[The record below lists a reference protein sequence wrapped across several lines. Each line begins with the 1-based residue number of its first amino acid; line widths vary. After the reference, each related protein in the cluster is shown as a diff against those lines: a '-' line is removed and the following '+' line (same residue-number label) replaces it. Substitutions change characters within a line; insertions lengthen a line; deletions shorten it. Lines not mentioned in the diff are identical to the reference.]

1 MVLDTFR
8 ALIFSSAITIK
19 RRDLRYPLPQSQ
31 ESVPLKSL
39 AVFQASR
46 KPLGFGFLALKM
58 TCRSQ
63 LSGEHFERKP
73 DANALRLVSH
83 VRG

>member
-8 ALIFSSAITIK
+8 ALISRVLLLSSE
-19 RRDLRYPLPQSQ
+19 RDLRYPLPQSQ
-31 ESVPLKSL
+31 ESVPLKRL
-39 AVFQASR
+39 VVYETSR

-58 TCRSQ
+58 TYGIQ
-63 LSGEHFERKP
+63 LTGEHFERKP